1 MLKLET
7 HGPSATKWIITEW
20 EKGRSGWPVSL
31 ARVGQDGA
39 TATPSYNSR
48 SPVLKLEPMWNSTS
62 AECWC
67 LCYVYLGLNVGSHY
81 YRVLM
86 TENGHW
92 IGISSVLTGAK
103 QNIVHVWLF
112 SISPLWLPA
121 TSTNFCFCAIPP
133 RLVKSIFQIAKAQ
146 LCHRWPNQQIFPLS
160 DHDGAR
166 ASVTSS
172 KSIHTTLQHHSSR
185 LV

>member
-112 SISPLWLPA
+112 SISPLWLP
-121 TSTNFCFCAIPP
+121 SNINHFLF
-133 RLVKSIFQIAKAQ
+133 
-146 LCHRWPNQQIFPLS
+146 LCYTTKVGQKHL
-160 DHDGAR
+160 
-166 ASVTSS
+166 S
-172 KSIHTTLQHHSSR
+172 KSKSSIMPQVTKPADFPFER
-185 LV
+185 SRWGKSQCDIK